1 LGGYW
6 PRCTAVLGSVADK
19 KLYLYT
25 NEHSPG
31 PTLWAG
37 GKLRCIDADNGTE
50 IWKISFWGN
59 APIVADGYLVDLNSY
74 DNQIYC
80 FGKGQTAIELSA
92 MPKVVSKGSSI
103 LIEGKVTDQSP
114 AVKGAPAVA
123 DEDMSAW
130 MEYLVMQKN
139 APQTV
144 GGVNVELYAIDETG
158 KASYIDTVCTDPLN
172 GGIFRKLW
180 TPPKEG
186 TYTITAVFAGSK
198 SYWDSYTSTA
208 IGVTEAPTPS
218 ATAEQAGTLQS
229 NLEALQNTVQAQQ
242 PLITALMVLVVIAIV
257 IGIVN
262 LYALRKKK

>member
-1 LGGYW
+1 
-6 PRCTAVLGSVADK
+6 
-19 KLYLYT
+19 
-25 NEHSPG
+25 
-31 PTLWAG
+31 
-37 GKLRCIDADNGTE
+37 
-50 IWKISFWGN
+50 
-59 APIVADGYLVDLNSY
+59 
-74 DNQIYC
+74 
-80 FGKGQTAIELSA
+80 

-208 IGVTEAPTPS
+208 IGVTEAPTAPEFPEIPTPTDYTIHLL
-218 ATAEQAGTLQS
+218 ALTAAIIIVAILVIYDIIAVRKLQ
-229 NLEALQNTVQAQQ
+229 
-242 PLITALMVLVVIAIV
+242 
-257 IGIVN
+257 
-262 LYALRKKK
+262 K